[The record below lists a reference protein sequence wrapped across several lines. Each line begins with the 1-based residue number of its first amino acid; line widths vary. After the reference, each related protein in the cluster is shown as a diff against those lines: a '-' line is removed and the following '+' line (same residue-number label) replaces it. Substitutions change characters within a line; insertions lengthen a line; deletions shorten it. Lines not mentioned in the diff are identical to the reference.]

1 MQVETIVN
9 GGISLILSPE
19 TPLEEELIK
28 GLMKQINDI
37 QEFRTPQTILN
48 KTFRNGI
55 VIGKKSAM
63 LPDKGPAADKKSETP
78 DVTSDDTK

>member
-28 GLMKQINDI
+28 GLMKQINEI

-63 LPDKGPAADKKSETP
+63 APDKKSEVTTEGNP
-78 DVTSDDTK
+78 DEHKK

>member
-1 MQVETIVN
+1 MQVEVIVN

-19 TPLEEELIK
+19 NPLEEELIK
-28 GLMKQINDI
+28 GLMKQQNEI

-63 LPDKGPAADKKSETP
+63 ASDKKSEATTEVIP
-78 DVTSDDTK
+78 DDPK

>member
-63 LPDKGPAADKKSETP
+63 LPDKGTADKKSETT

>member
-28 GLMKQINDI
+28 GLMKQINEI

-55 VIGKKSAM
+55 VIGKKSSLEAT
-63 LPDKGPAADKKSETP
+63 KKSEVTTEGNP
-78 DVTSDDTK
+78 DEHKK